1 MLLYLFRKVLQ
12 RSAHVGSAAEL
23 GGFKASD
30 DVLESGCHHKILL
43 LKTQLLTL
51 EKLTH
56 THTHII
62 KKKGGLKWIFQTD
75 FFKSRLDFN
84 SISTNLGLLHCT
96 QNKHIP
102 HTSFTHKPMDL
113 NTSTKHKHTK
123 SSI

>member
-75 FFKSRLDFN
+75 IFHHIWILIAFLQILD
-84 SISTNLGLLHCT
+84 
-96 QNKHIP
+96 
-102 HTSFTHKPMDL
+102 SFTAHRT
-113 NTSTKHKHTK
+113 NTYRTLHLPTNPWT
-123 SSI
+123 